1 MTNYAS
7 NKYLQELK
15 LLHGDMKRPRGFGG
29 KFKRV
34 KGFESFLKDKRPN
47 TVLDYGCGKG
57 VMMYN
62 YREMFTDIEFDGY
75 DIAIDEFSKINKE
88 SYELVFS
95 NDVLEHIEPEYLP
108 NIIKHIDS
116 LAIKYIWLRIDTK
129 PAKKKLSDGRN
140 AHLILQG
147 QKWWESKLT
156 QLIEASITSSNL
168 NDKGKLD
175 IVLEKGI

>member
-1 MTNYAS
+1 MTNFAS
-7 NKYLQELK
+7 KKYLQELK

-34 KGFESFLKDKRPN
+34 KGFESFLSIRQPSS
-47 TVLDYGCGKG
+47 VLDYGCGKG
-57 VMMYN
+57 VMLYN
-62 YREMFTDIEFDGY
+62 YQQMFEHIKFDGY
-75 DIAIDEFSKINKE
+75 DIAIDEFNKINQE
-88 SYELVFS
+88 SYDVVFS

-156 QLIEASITSSNL
+156 HFINAAIISSNL
-168 NDKGKLD
+168 NSKGKLD